1 MMKKKALVTAGPTY
15 EPIDPVRFIGNHSS
29 GKMGYSLAEELVAEG
44 FEVFLIS
51 GPTSI
56 TPPKEVTFISIQSAQ
71 EMYDACLNIY
81 KDMSVSIFAAA
92 VADYTPKYVADKKIK
107 KKDDEFSIDLIKTKD
122 IAKEMGLLKQEG
134 QINVGFALET
144 DNELINAEKKLN
156 SKNFDFVVLNS
167 LRNEGTCFGSDHNK
181 ITILEHNKRL
191 DFEFKPKK
199 EVAKDIIK
207 HILSK

>member
-1 MMKKKALVTAGPTY
+1 M
-15 EPIDPVRFIGNHSS
+15 
-29 GKMGYSLAEELVAEG
+29 
-44 FEVFLIS
+44 
-51 GPTSI
+51 SI
-56 TPPKEVTFISIQSAQ
+56 
-71 EMYDACLNIY
+71 
-81 KDMSVSIFAAA
+81 SIFAAA

-107 KKDDEFSIDLIKTKD
+107 KKDEEFSIDLIKTKD

-134 QINVGFALET
+134 QINIGFALET